1 MSNLLLTYLNKRMT
15 ENEVVKK
22 SATPVAGPVITIS
35 REIGCNGLKLA
46 AKIAEHLNSKQTDAN
61 WKVISKEVF
70 QESAKEL
77 KMDPEKVRKAMHQQ
91 EKFTFDDML
100 KAFSDKNYKT
110 DLMIVKTMKRVI
122 LQIATEGN
130 CIIVGRGGHVI
141 AANIKKALHIRLVAP
156 LEFRINTTMNNNQ
169 LNREEAID
177 FIKQVDKERT
187 AFRKAILGQ
196 DPQNEMFDITINRA
210 AFSEE
215 EILEL
220 IEYAAMKRN
229 LFQNS

>member
-1 MSNLLLTYLNKRMT
+1 MSNLLLSYLNKRMSET
-15 ENEVVKK
+15 EVVTK
-22 SATPVAGPVITIS
+22 SITPVAGPVITIS

-46 AKIAEHLNSKQTDAN
+46 ARIADHLNSKKAEAN

-70 QESAKEL
+70 HESAKEL
-77 KMDPEKVRKAMHQQ
+77 KMDPEKVRKALHQQ

-141 AANIKKALHIRLVAP
+141 AANIKKALHIRFIAP
-156 LEFRINTTMNNNQ
+156 LEYRINTTMHNNH
-169 LNREEAID
+169 LNREEAIN

-187 AFRKAILGQ
+187 AFRKAILKQ
-196 DPQNEMFDITINRA
+196 DPQNEIYDITINRA

-215 EILEL
+215 EIIEL
-220 IEYAAMKRN
+220 IECAAAKRN
-229 LFQNS
+229 MI